1 MTQDTPR
8 RARSMEEFGAR
19 MMAMAPTE
27 AEAAAAAPY
36 QPRPTDV
43 IITPYGKCGTTML
56 QQMFHQLRT
65 AQAGGDMDFDDISRL
80 LPWIENSAGLGL
92 DVNGEQ
98 RANPRGFKSHL
109 NYEDLPAGTRYV
121 VSLREPK
128 AAFMSFFR
136 FMEGWFIEPG
146 TVTPQQFLGG
156 WLMGGPQG
164 KSYVSHLLS
173 WWARRGEADTLLLEY
188 SHIVADKPTAIRRL
202 AAFAG
207 IALDNAALA
216 LVEERSSRAYMLAY
230 KDRFDDAM
238 QRARSE
244 SHAGLPPG
252 SDSAKVRADG
262 GSDREIAS
270 DIADQIDTMWRQ
282 QVTPVTGHADYAALA
297 AELRGN

>member
-1 MTQDTPR
+1 MANGTPT
-8 RARSMEEFGAR
+8 RATSMEEFAAK
-19 MMAMAPTE
+19 MMAMGPSE
-27 AEAAAAAPY
+27 AEAAAASPY
-36 QPRPTDV
+36 QPRPSDV

-65 AQAGGDMDFDDISRL
+65 TSAGGDMDFDDISRV
-80 LPWIENSAGLGL
+80 LPWIETSAGLGL
-92 DVNGEQ
+92 DVNADQ

-109 NYEDLPAGTRYV
+109 NYEDLPAGAKYV

-188 SHIVADKPTAIRRL
+188 AHIVADKPAAIRKL
-202 AAFAG
+202 ADFAG
-207 IALDNAALA
+207 IALDDAGLA
-216 LVEERSSRAYMLAY
+216 LVEHRTSRAYMLAH
-230 KDRFDDAM
+230 KDRFDDAL

-244 SHAGLPPG
+244 SRAGLPPG

-262 GSDREIAS
+262 GSDREIP
-270 DIADQIDTMWRQ
+270 ADVAEQIDAMWRE
-282 QVTPVTGHADYAALA
+282 QVAPVTGHADYAALA
-297 AELRGN
+297 AELRG

>member
-8 RARSMEEFGAR
+8 RAQTMPEFAAR

-65 AQAGGDMDFDDISRL
+65 AHAGGDMDFDDISRV

-92 DVNGEQ
+92 DVNAQQ

-109 NYEDLPAGTRYV
+109 NYEDLPAGARYV

-156 WLMGGPQG
+156 WLMGGPRG

-188 SHIVADKPTAIRRL
+188 SHIVADKPAAIRRL

-207 IALDNAALA
+207 IALDDAALA
-216 LVEERSSRAYMLAY
+216 LVEERTSRAYMLAH

-270 DIADQIDTMWRQ
+270 DIADQIDAMWRQ

-297 AELRGN
+297 AELRGS

>member
-1 MTQDTPR
+1 MTKDTPR
-8 RARSMEEFGAR
+8 RAQTMPEFVAR

-27 AEAAAAAPY
+27 EEAAAAAPY
-36 QPRPTDV
+36 RPRPTDI

-65 AQAGGDMDFDDISRL
+65 AQAGGDMDFDDISRV

-92 DVNGEQ
+92 DVNLEQ

-109 NYEDLPAGTRYV
+109 NYEDLPAGARYV

-188 SHIVADKPTAIRRL
+188 SHIVADKPAAIRRL

-207 IALDNAALA
+207 IALDDAALA
-216 LVEERSSRAYMLAY
+216 LVEERTSRAYMLAH

-262 GSDREIAS
+262 GSDRDIAD

-282 QVTPVTGHADYAALA
+282 QVTPVSGHADCAALA